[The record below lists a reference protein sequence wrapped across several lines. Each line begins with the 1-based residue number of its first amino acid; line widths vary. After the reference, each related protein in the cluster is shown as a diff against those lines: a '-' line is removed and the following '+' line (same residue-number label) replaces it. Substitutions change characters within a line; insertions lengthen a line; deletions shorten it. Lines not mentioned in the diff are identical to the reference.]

1 MVMQLSAVGQ
11 TDTGNRTQPDTTE
24 LKVSGTVFR
33 QRNGLTLQYFQV
45 L

>member
-1 MVMQLSAVGQ
+1 MGVQLSAVGQ